1 MPRVRGL
8 LAVIVSLSLLLSAF
22 GPVMPASAQE
32 KIVYDFWNAA
42 LGAPVNLI
50 TNVVS
55 GEPSYVTDGNQGT
68 AVYSNQGGPIN
79 RITFVVDLGSRQNIG
94 RIDLSLAWVQGFD
107 ISGSSNNLDFTPL
120 PGGTRLWTA
129 SMDGPVSIYVNG
141 FFARYLK
148 FNGWANG
155 TAPIGVYEFEVYN
168 YLNPAIDP
176 PIDYAPGNVNIAL
189 NRPVA
194 NLAGT
199 PNPPYTVS
207 NANDGNRNTFWL
219 SNAVRNDNGLNTT
232 FGHIMIDLGRSYKI
246 GKLVVDPKNDH
257 WYRLFVSNTP
267 TFDASASNVFKS
279 YPDMFGTTTTT
290 TEQGNFSMY
299 GLAEGRYV
307 WVWTQTNST
316 LSPIQP
322 GLAEITVLEYVR
334 AEAPWIGVTENSLYF
349 ESVEGQ
355 PYPAN
360 QTIGIWNM
368 GGGSLVWSVT
378 TSASWL
384 SVAPVSGVS
393 QWDTTPVTVGVN
405 PAGMSGGTY
414 NASITITGQNEQ
426 GSPAANS
433 PVSIPV
439 TLAIGVPALSMNP
452 PNISFD
458 VTAGSGDHQQT
469 LTVSNT
475 GVGTLD
481 WTAVSDQP
489 SWLSISPASGSI
501 PTGGAEDTVVTI
513 KTSALSPRT
522 YTGNL
527 TFSAAGAAPVTVPV
541 TVTVQAP
548 PTILLSPS
556 SLTFSGTSGSPLA
569 PQTVTLTNSGGGTM
583 DWTAVSSNTQW
594 LSVSPVSGSLMAGAS
609 ASLTVSVN
617 AASLSAGTFT
627 GAITITAPGASG
639 SPASLPVT
647 ITISRPPSISVTPAS
662 LNFAGQPGTPFP
674 TQTLTISN
682 SGDGS
687 FAWAASS
694 SSPWLSANPTGGTVG
709 TSPAI
714 ITVSVDT
721 AALGTGTH
729 NAAITI
735 TASGAQSSP
744 VTVPVTVVIST
755 APAISVNTNSFNFV
769 ALLGGTDPA
778 SQSFTIT
785 NSGGGTLNWSVS
797 GSAAWLSLNPTGGSS
812 SGQPGTVTVSASI
825 AGLNAGSHSAVITV
839 SADGASNSP
848 LTIPVTLTVV
858 GPALSY
864 SPETLSFSGTTTL
877 NPQPQT
883 IILSNSGGGSLD
895 WSIISSHAWLTVTPT
910 GGSLT
915 AGQSASLTV
924 SVATTTM
931 PAMTH
936 FGTLTINASGATG
949 SPATIPVTVGVSLG
963 PALSV
968 SQNSISFEAT
978 VGGPNPANQ
987 ILALTNAG
995 GSVLSWTAS
1004 TNAGWLTLS
1013 PTSGIVTTGTGQT
1026 VAAVNVT
1033 GLNAGTYHGT
1043 ITIAAAG
1050 AAGSPATIAVTLTLA
1065 PQPGPSGA
1073 RALKATSVTTLERLT
1088 GTSHTLPRIN
1098 CGDNNLKPYWER
1110 EIREAIV
1117 LIKAS
1122 LMPNLWVDDTHL
1134 NQRTG
1139 GRVFDAERHAAIQL
1153 KHVLSHPRVP
1163 AEVKDVARTVGDS
1176 LVQADR
1182 VLANVAYNEARQI
1195 ATTPKALRYLNEAKS
1210 YLLRA
1215 DTYSQG
1221 GKKNDAEQAIHFY
1234 GKAWEA
1240 AIRAILV
1247 KYEPQ
1252 PPTPSEPARPLKLSA
1267 LNALKSALTGQSR
1280 IDSSLKQ
1287 AISNIEKS
1295 LNAAYWIDDS
1305 HLNARDAD
1313 KVFHYEKLAA
1323 NDLKSLARGGNLPQN
1338 IKELASMV
1346 QGNLLE
1352 ADRRLAATAI
1362 KEARD
1367 AASGLIDA
1375 ALLAKAVAA
1384 YEKASQE
1391 LMGRSPDISQAF
1403 EHYEKAWEYAV
1414 KAMTNT
1420 QSPGWKPG
1428 QSSGNDDDNRGG
1440 SGRGR
1445 KK

>member
-1 MPRVRGL
+1 MARFDRL
-8 LAVIVSLSLLLSAF
+8 LAVIVSLSLLLSVL
-22 GPVMPASAQE
+22 GPITPVRAQE
-32 KIVYDFWNAA
+32 KIVYDLWNAA
-42 LGAPVNLI
+42 LGAPVNVI
-50 TNVVS
+50 TNIVS
-55 GEPSYVTDGNQGT
+55 GEAGYLTDGNLST

-79 RITFVVDLGSRQNIG
+79 RITFVVDLGVRQNIG
-94 RIDLSLAWVQGFD
+94 RIDVSLAWVQGFD
-107 ISGSSNNLDFTPL
+107 ISGSSNNVDFTPL
-120 PGGTRLWTA
+120 PGGTRSWTA
-129 SMDGPVSIYVNG
+129 SMDGPVSVYVNG

-148 FNGWANG
+148 FNGWVNG
-155 TAPIGVYEFEVYN
+155 TAPVGVYEFEVYN
-168 YLNPAIDP
+168 YLDPAVDP
-176 PIDYAPGNVNIAL
+176 PIDYEPGNVNVAL

-199 PNPPYTVS
+199 PNPPYITS
-207 NANDGNRNTFWL
+207 NANDGNKNTFWL

-232 FGHIMIDLGRSYKI
+232 FGHIMIDLGRSYTI

-257 WYRLFVSNTP
+257 WYRVFVSNTP
-267 TFDASASNVFKS
+267 TFDASASSAFKS
-279 YPDMFGTTTTT
+279 YPDLFGTTTTT

-316 LSPIQP
+316 PSPIQP

-334 AEAPWIGVTENSLYF
+334 AESPWIGVTENSLYF
-349 ESVEGQ
+349 ENVEGQ
-355 PYPAN
+355 PYPPG

-368 GGGSLVWSVT
+368 GGGNLIWSVT

-393 QWDTTPVTVGVN
+393 EWDTTPVTVSVN
-405 PAGMSGGTY
+405 PAGLSRGTY

-426 GSPAANS
+426 GSPAPNS

-439 TLAIGVPALSMNP
+439 TLRIGVPVLSMNL

-458 VTAGSGDHQQT
+458 ITAGSGDYQRT
-469 LTVSNT
+469 LTVNNT
-475 GVGTLD
+475 GVGTLN

-489 SWLSISPASGSI
+489 SWLSISPAGGSI
-501 PTGGAEDTVVTI
+501 PTGGSEDTIVTI
-513 KTSALSPRT
+513 KSSTLSPGA

-527 TFSAAGAAPVTVPV
+527 TFSAIGAEPITVPV
-541 TVTVQAP
+541 TVMVQAP
-548 PTILLSPS
+548 PTISLNPS
-556 SLTFSGTSGSPLA
+556 SLTFSGISGGPLA
-569 PQTVTLTNSGGGTM
+569 PQTVTLTNSGGGVM
-583 DWTAVSSNTQW
+583 EWTAASSNTQW
-594 LSVSPVSGSLMAGAS
+594 LTVSPASGSLTAGAS
-609 ASLTVSVN
+609 TSLTVSVN
-617 AASLSAGTFT
+617 AASLGAGTFT

-639 SPASLPVT
+639 SPATLPVT
-647 ITISRPPSISVTPAS
+647 ITINRPPSISVTPVS
-662 LNFAGQPGTPFP
+662 LNFAGQPGTAFP
-674 TQTLTISN
+674 AQTLTVSN
-682 SGDGS
+682 TGDGS
-687 FAWAASS
+687 FTWSASS
-694 SSPWLSANPTGGTVG
+694 NAPWLSANPTGGTVSA
-709 TSPAI
+709 SPSI
-714 ITVSVDT
+714 ITVSVDA
-721 AALGTGTH
+721 AALSTGTH

-735 TASGAQSSP
+735 TASGAQNGP

-797 GSAAWLSLNPTGGSS
+797 DNATWLSLNPTGGSS
-812 SGQPGTVTVSASI
+812 SGQPGTVTVSVSI
-825 AGLNAGSHSAVITV
+825 AGLNAGSYSAVITV

-858 GPALSY
+858 GPVLSY
-864 SPETLSFSGTTTL
+864 NPNTLSFSGTTTL
-877 NPQPQT
+877 NPSSQT
-883 IILSNSGGGSLD
+883 ITLSNSGGGSLD

-910 GGSLT
+910 GGRLT
-915 AGQSASLTV
+915 AGQSASVTV

-936 FGTLTINASGATG
+936 FGTLTINADGATG

-963 PALSV
+963 PALAV
-968 SQNSISFEAT
+968 SENSLSFEAT
-978 VGGPNPANQ
+978 VGGPNPASQ
-987 ILALTNAG
+987 IITLTNAG
-995 GSVLSWTAS
+995 GSALNWTAS
-1004 TNAGWLTLS
+1004 VSSAWLSLS
-1013 PTSGIVTTGTGQT
+1013 PSSGTVTTGTGQT
-1026 VAAVNVT
+1026 VVSLNIT
-1033 GLNAGTYHGT
+1033 GLSAGTHSGT
-1043 ITIAAAG
+1043 ITITAPG
-1050 AAGSPATIAVTLTLA
+1050 AAGSPATITVTLTLA

-1073 RALKATSVTTLERLT
+1073 RVLKATSVTTLERLT
-1088 GTSHTLPRIN
+1088 GTSRTLPRIQS
-1098 CGDNNLKPYWER
+1098 GDHNLKPYWER

-1117 LIKAS
+1117 FIKAS
-1122 LMPNLWVDDTHL
+1122 LMPNLWVDDSHL

-1163 AEVKDVARTVGDS
+1163 AEVKDVARTVADS

-1182 VLANVAYNEARQI
+1182 VLANVAYNEAKQV
-1195 ATTPKALRYLNEAKS
+1195 ATTPKALRHLNEAKS

-1240 AIRAILV
+1240 AIRAISAQ
-1247 KYEPQ
+1247 YEPA
-1252 PPTPSEPARPLKLSA
+1252 PPIPSEPARPLKLGA
-1267 LNALKSALTGQSR
+1267 LNELRSALTGQSR

-1305 HLNARDAD
+1305 RLKAGDGD

-1323 NDLKSLARGGNLPQN
+1323 NDLKSLAWGGNLPHN
-1338 IKELASMV
+1338 VKELASTV

-1367 AASGLIDA
+1367 GASGLIDA
-1375 ALLAKAVAA
+1375 ALLVKAVAA
-1384 YEKASQE
+1384 YDKAKLE

-1403 EHYEKAWEYAV
+1403 EHYRQAWEYAV
-1414 KAMTNT
+1414 KAMANAG
-1420 QSPGWKPG
+1420 SPQWKPG
-1428 QSSGNDDDNRGG
+1428 QSSDNDDDDDRG
-1440 SGRGR
+1440 GRGR
-1445 KK
+1445 NR